1 MITQEMLTAT
11 LAEREREIVQLAS
24 ARKAER
30 APRPPTRS
38 RQEGWSWRVEPG
50 MGEAFR
56 SLRGW
61 LLSRAGGGRIDYL
74 PSAR

>member
-11 LAEREREIVQLAS
+11 LAEREREIVQLAA

-30 APRPPTRS
+30 AARPPRRN
-38 RQEGWSWRVEPG
+38 RQEGWAWRVEPG
-50 MGEAFR
+50 MGEVFE

-61 LLSRAGGGRIDYL
+61 LLSREGGSTVKYL
-74 PSAR
+74 SSVE